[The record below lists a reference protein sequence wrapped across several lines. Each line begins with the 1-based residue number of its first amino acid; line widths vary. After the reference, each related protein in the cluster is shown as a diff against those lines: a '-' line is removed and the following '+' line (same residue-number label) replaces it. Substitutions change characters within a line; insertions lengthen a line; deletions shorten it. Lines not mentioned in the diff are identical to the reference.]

1 MNRTEKEQMIEDLRS
16 DLAQAMSVV
25 LASHVGMDVNTVGE
39 LRSQLRA
46 KGVKY
51 RVVKNTLVKRAI
63 AGTDMEVLGD
73 LFRGPVAIAY
83 SFDDAA
89 DPARII
95 KKFAKDHDKY
105 QVKGGYLDG
114 QKLDEAGVNQLASMP
129 SKEEL
134 QAKLLGLFMAVPSKF
149 VRQLNAPMQQ
159 FVMVLK
165 AKEEKDAA

>member
-16 DLAQAMSVV
+16 DLAEAKSVV
-25 LASHVGMDVNTVGE
+25 LASHVGMDVNTVGL
-39 LRSQLRA
+39 LRSELRA
-46 KGVKY
+46 KGVRY

-63 AGTDMEVLGD
+63 AGTDMEVIAD
-73 LFRGPVAIAY
+73 LFRGPIAIAY
-83 SFDDAA
+83 SFEDAA
-89 DPARII
+89 DPARVI

-105 QVKGGYLDG
+105 EIKGGYLDG
-114 QKLDEAGVNQLASMP
+114 DKLDVPGVEKLASMP

-134 QAKLLGLFMAVPSKF
+134 QAQLLSLFKAVPTKF

-165 AKEEKDAA
+165 AKEQKDAA

>member
-16 DLAQAMSVV
+16 DLTQAKSLV
-25 LASHVGMDVNTVGE
+25 LASHVGMDVNTVGD
-39 LRSQLRA
+39 LRSALRA
-46 KGVKY
+46 KDVRY
-51 RVVKNTLVKRAI
+51 RVVKNTLIKRAI
-63 AGTDMEVLGD
+63 AGTDMEVIAD

-83 SFDDAA
+83 SFEDAA

-105 QVKGGYLDG
+105 VIKGGYLDG
-114 QKLDEAGVNQLASMP
+114 EKLDEAGVEKLASML

-134 QAKLLGLFMAVPSKF
+134 QAKLLGLFKAVPSKF
-149 VRQLNAPMQQ
+149 VRQLAAPMQQ
-159 FVMVLK
+159 FVGVLK